1 MGLGKSKEGQREER
15 EKGRAQEVGARRR
28 KSGRQI
34 VLFVPCN
41 VQGPGISPEVF
52 WVSPTT

>member
-1 MGLGKSKEGQREER
+1 MGKSKEGQREER
-15 EKGRAQEVGARRR
+15 EEGRAQEVGARRR